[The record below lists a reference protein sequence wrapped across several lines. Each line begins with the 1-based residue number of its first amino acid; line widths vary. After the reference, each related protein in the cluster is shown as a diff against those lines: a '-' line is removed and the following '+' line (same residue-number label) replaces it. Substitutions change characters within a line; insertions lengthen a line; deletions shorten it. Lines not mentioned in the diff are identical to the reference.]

1 VLVSRVIPVTLI
13 WLFSD
18 ARGLGDVR
26 AAPHAAVKHHRPLHL
41 ATADAVKGAVA
52 RDGRGHGG
60 EGIKRTGAA
69 VQLRPPWLETTI
81 PSAPLPHHA
90 HNVHTPG
97 TGLQKCSAQLRKVQ
111 VGLNKNV
118 EHVALQESM
127 VAMASSARSTPFT
140 MAGGPLPFTRFRL
153 KTDMGGL
160 SQAGREQERPGPV
173 QYNIPPVSC
182 VFDGL

>member
-1 VLVSRVIPVTLI
+1 MLRPVARTHFFTQLCAGFKGYSCYPNLVV
-13 WLFSD
+13 FD

-26 AAPHAAVKHHRPLHL
+26 AAPHASVKHHRPLHL

-69 VQLRPPWLETTI
+69 VQLRPPWLGTMI

-140 MAGGPLPFTRFRL
+140 M
-153 KTDMGGL
+153 
-160 SQAGREQERPGPV
+160 
-173 QYNIPPVSC
+173 SC
-182 VFDGL
+182 CPQNEV